1 MPVAHSKAE
10 MEYVAG
16 CWWMRRGT
24 TPTADELMKCMR
36 DGDACALFDARM
48 DSIVIDYDE
57 AKWHQDFERDARK
70 VDRGDAL
77 SSVETIVKFRRGV
90 GALQHTSPKLVQIEC
105 KSYALFQQMVATYE
119 ACKGHQNLTFFLHA
133 PRKDAA
139 KACKHV
145 ALDAYKRIDAL
156 TLAAAK
162 KVEVIFGSS
171 WRKVYNTHGIKSRLW
186 LGTLVASLEWLKTVF
201 GAKMAARLMSG
212 GVAARIETETFRTA
226 LVNLVDVFGAAGTV
240 TLMSDSVAARIETE
254 TFRSALVNL
263 VELLGADRTAE
274 IMDNCISSRLD
285 DPTLLDSMRT
295 VLATAMV
302 ELGGDGEE
310 AYKVV
315 RKLFHN
321 TPYVRLFPKL
331 DAMLDSHNGAV
342 GLVSHLDSA
351 NGSSYKRRKTYVDSF
366 LLAN

>member
-16 CWWMRRGT
+16 CWWMRRGI
-24 TPTADELMKCMR
+24 TPTADEIMHCLR
-36 DGDACALFDARM
+36 DGDASALFDARM
-48 DSIVIDYDE
+48 DSVVIDYDE
-57 AKWHQDFERDARK
+57 AKWHQDFERDERK

-77 SSVETIVKFRRGV
+77 ASVVTIVKFRRGV

-105 KSYALFQQMVATYE
+105 KSNALFQQMVATYE
-119 ACKGHQNLTFFLHA
+119 ACKGHHNFDLFPHA

-186 LGTLVASLEWLKTVF
+186 LGTLVASLEWLKSVF
-201 GAKMAARLMSG
+201 GAKMAAALMSG

-226 LVNLVDVFGAAGTV
+226 LSNLVDVFGAAATV

-254 TFRSALVNL
+254 TFRTALSNL
-263 VELLGADRTAE
+263 VDVFGAAATVTLMSDSVAARIETETFRTALSNLVDVFGAAATVTLMSDSVAARIE
-274 IMDNCISSRLD
+274 TETFRTALSNLVDVFGAAVSR
-285 DPTLLDSMRT
+285 P
-295 VLATAMV
+295 
-302 ELGGDGEE
+302 
-310 AYKVV
+310 
-315 RKLFHN
+315 
-321 TPYVRLFPKL
+321 
-331 DAMLDSHNGAV
+331 
-342 GLVSHLDSA
+342 
-351 NGSSYKRRKTYVDSF
+351 
-366 LLAN
+366 